1 MDEDELIQILNDY
14 FAEILKNK
22 KNVIRYVTNE
32 FQRVYKA
39 KDKNVNYEKELN
51 IQLARLKDKIEIHR
65 HVYR

>member
-1 MDEDELIQILNDY
+1 MQVLNDY

-39 KDKNVNYEKELN
+39 TDKNVNYEKKLN
-51 IQLARLKDKIEIHR
+51 IQLARLKDKIEARKYI
-65 HVYR
+65 